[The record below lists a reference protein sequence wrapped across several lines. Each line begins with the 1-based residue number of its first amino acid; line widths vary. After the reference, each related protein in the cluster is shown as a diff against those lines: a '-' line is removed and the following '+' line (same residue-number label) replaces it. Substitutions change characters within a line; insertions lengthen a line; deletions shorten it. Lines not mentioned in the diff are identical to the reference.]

1 MNATAGRR
9 RVLGGPGFAR
19 LLRRNAWTLGTYGLF
34 LALFVFT
41 LFIHPDYGPYE
52 VRSLVV
58 GALPLAFCAV
68 AQTCVVLGGGI
79 DLSIGAM
86 MAVTNVVAA
95 RYMFHHDFQ
104 TALLVAFLV
113 LVGGTVAGALNGVI
127 ALRTRVPDIVVTLA
141 MSFVWGGVALLILA
155 KPGGGAPEA
164 FMELASGNLITPWV
178 PNGLILL
185 TVVVALV
192 WIPLRLGRLGL
203 ALYAVGS
210 DRTAAFRRGVRVGPT
225 RVFSYALGGFFAAC
239 GGLALMMSTGIGSPL
254 AGTIYTLSGVS
265 AIVLGGVSLAG
276 GKGGVMGP
284 IVAAFVLT
292 LVPADLIMMG
302 TDPNFGQVIQGAM
315 LVLVVMAGGLA
326 PLLRSRMAGRA
337 QAQTVPGSA
346 A

>member
-1 MNATAGRR
+1 MSVDQHVNRQP
-9 RVLGGPGFAR
+9 GGQNFRR
-19 LLRRNAWTLGTYGLF
+19 LLRRNAWTLGTY
-34 LALFVFT
+34 ALFVAVMIFT
-41 LFIHPDYGPYE
+41 LAIHPDYGPYE

-86 MAVTNVVAA
+86 MAVANVVAA
-95 RYMFHHDFQ
+95 RYMFHQDFQ
-104 TALLVAFLV
+104 TALLIAFLV
-113 LVGGTVAGALNGVI
+113 LVGGTLAGGLNGLI

-141 MSFVWGGVALLILA
+141 MSFVWGGVALLILPR
-155 KPGGGAPEA
+155 PGGGAPDK
-164 FMELASGNLITPWV
+164 FMEMASGHLITPWV
-178 PNGLILL
+178 PNGILL
-185 TVVVALV
+185 LIGVVAAV
-192 WIPLRLGRLGL
+192 WIPIKLGRFGL

-210 DRTAAFRRGVRVGPT
+210 DRTAAFRRGVKVGPT
-225 RVFSYALGGFFAAC
+225 RVYSYGLGGFFAAC

-276 GKGGVMGP
+276 GRGGVMGP

-292 LVPADLIMMG
+292 QVPADLILSG
-302 TDPNFGQVIQGAM
+302 TDPNLGQVIQGC
-315 LVLVVMAGGLA
+315 LIVLVVMAGGLA
-326 PLLRSRMAGRA
+326 PLLRSRATRKTA
-337 QAQTVPGSA
+337 ETDVSVA

>member
-1 MNATAGRR
+1 MTVNRPSPKQSR
-9 RVLGGPGFAR
+9 PGFPR
-19 LLRRNAWTLGTYGLF
+19 LLRRNAWTLGTYALF
-34 LALFVFT
+34 LAVLGFT
-41 LFIHPDYGPYE
+41 LAIHPDYGPYE

-86 MAVTNVVAA
+86 MAVANVVAA
-95 RYMFHHDFQ
+95 RYMFHHDFP
-104 TALLVAFLV
+104 TALLVALLV
-113 LVGGTVAGALNGVI
+113 LVGGTLAGSLNGII
-127 ALRTRVPDIVVTLA
+127 AVRTRVPDIVVTLA
-141 MSFVWGGVALLILA
+141 MSFVWGGVALLILPR
-155 KPGGGAPEA
+155 PGGGAPDA
-164 FMELASGNLITPWV
+164 FMEIASCNLITPWV
-178 PNGLILL
+178 PNGILL
-185 TVVVALV
+185 LVGVVAVV
-192 WIPLRLGRLGL
+192 WIPLKLGRLGL

-276 GKGGVMGP
+276 GRGGVMGP

-292 LVPADLIMMG
+292 MVPADLILSG
-302 TDPNFGQVIQGAM
+302 TDPNLGQVIQGC
-315 LVLVVMAGGLA
+315 LIVFVVMAAGLA
-326 PLLRSRMAGRA
+326 PLLRNRVRRTTDETA
-337 QAQTVPGSA
+337 VSA
-346 A
+346 AA

>member
-1 MNATAGRR
+1 MKVAAGKARAPQ
-9 RVLGGPGFAR
+9 GPTFAR
-19 LLRRNAWTLGTYGLF
+19 FVRRNAWTLGTYALF
-34 LALFVFT
+34 LAVMGFT
-41 LFIHPDYGPYE
+41 IAIHPDYGPYE

-86 MAVTNVVAA
+86 MAVANVLAA
-95 RYMFHHDFQ
+95 HYMLGRDFQ
-104 TALLVAFLV
+104 TSVLIALLV
-113 LVGGTVAGALNGVI
+113 LVGGTAAGGLNGVI

-141 MSFVWGGVALLILA
+141 MSFVWGGVALLILP
-155 KPGGGAPEA
+155 KPGGGAPDK
-164 FMELASGNLITPWV
+164 FMELASGNIFTPWL

-185 TVVVALV
+185 IVIVAII
-192 WIPLRLGRLGL
+192 WIPVRFGRMGL
-203 ALYAVGS
+203 ALYAIGS

-239 GGLALMMSTGIGSPL
+239 GGLALLMSTGIGSPL

-276 GKGGVMGP
+276 GKGGVTGP

-292 LVPADLIMMG
+292 MVPADLILSG
-302 TDPNFGQVIQGAM
+302 TDPNLGQVIQGC
-315 LVLVVMAGGLA
+315 LIVLVVMAGGLA
-326 PLLRSRMAGRA
+326 PLLRRRVARIQDEPVMSAG
-337 QAQTVPGSA
+337 
-346 A
+346 